1 MDERRTGEKLMKKA
15 WFVLVLALIGCHPPR
30 VGAFGLRSFDLT
42 LDHYRIAYA
51 QHGHVVSSEWLINNF
66 RLERGRPTQVKWTSE
81 YTRTLRPDMDS
92 DGAYEP
98 SFTIP
103 RFDLSYTH
111 AHDGADLWVQTTPV
125 STRIGM
131 RDLDVIAHDF
141 VDRVGGGSY
150 FEIDWAADALRE
162 RRIGT
167 VVREEGPVQ
176 VGGVPAYW
184 VTFEIVSVDQRDVNQ
199 AHQGDL
205 VTVVLMRPEARWN
218 TERRYGR
225 GLPMLVTAGYASRG
239 EHHAT
244 HRAEFEDL
252 LRRIEFHEAHTE

>member
-1 MDERRTGEKLMKKA
+1 MKKA
-15 WFVLVLALIGCHPPR
+15 LWLGVAVLALGCHPPAR
-30 VGAFGLRSFDLT
+30 VGAFGPASFDLT
-42 LDHYRIAYA
+42 LDHYRVAYMPN
-51 QHGHVVSSEWLINNF
+51 GHLLGHEWLINNF
-66 RLERGRPTQVKWTSE
+66 RLEHGQPTEAKWTSE
-81 YTRTLRPDMDS
+81 YRRSLRPDMNN
-92 DGAYEP
+92 DGVYER

-103 RFDLSYTH
+103 RFDVSYTH
-111 AHDGADLWVQTTPV
+111 ARDGAELWLQTTPV
-125 STRIGM
+125 SGRIGM

-150 FEIDWAADALRE
+150 FEIDWGAEALRE

-167 VVREEGPVQ
+167 VVREEGPAQ

-205 VTVVLMRPEARWN
+205 VTVVLMRPDARW
-218 TERRYGR
+218 TSEVAYGR
-225 GLPMLVTAGYASRG
+225 GLPMLVTAGYATRA